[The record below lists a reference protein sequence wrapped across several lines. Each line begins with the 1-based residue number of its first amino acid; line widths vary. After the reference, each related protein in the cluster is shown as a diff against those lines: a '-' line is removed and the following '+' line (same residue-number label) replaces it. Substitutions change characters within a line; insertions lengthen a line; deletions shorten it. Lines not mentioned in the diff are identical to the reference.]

1 MQRVFGCKHVQTPNA
16 MPDRCLSIVRGGRFH
31 PGLLPMAE
39 AMLRALLPLLV
50 VAVLV
55 APARAGESGREPW
68 QTIIEEHHATPERLI
83 AVDKSRQQL
92 SLFERRSPLKLARL
106 FTCTTGQAMGDKERE
121 GDLKTPEG
129 VYFVVQRIGSGL
141 EYLKYGTEAYTL
153 NYPNPVD
160 RLRKKTG
167 YGIWIHGRGEPL
179 TPLQTQGC
187 VAMNN
192 EDLAAIGG
200 ALAPGTPVTLT
211 ESFSQSQEK
220 NSREAATANLL
231 EKKSQAWAKAW
242 GQRSAS
248 LFDFYDKQAYSIA
261 QGESFSRFQ
270 AQKERLFKQL
280 PWINNSIR
288 DIRVLQGP
296 GYWVTWFYQDYKA
309 PNLSTSGIRRLYWVP
324 DGKGDFKIV
333 GMEWAPGM
341 ASGTLLAS
349 AEPALPPI
357 EAQPRTEEQ
366 VLPPPA
372 GNAGGAETP
381 AAEPNAGA
389 GLQVAD
395 ASGKAP
401 AASLAAPPVQTAPAA
416 DSSDV
421 AKTAAEAPAPEKR
434 PFADHVEDPRFGKMA
449 EPPQAAR
456 LMAEKR
462 AKAAKK
468 APPAPSASSTPEPS
482 RQSTLD
488 LPPALPSQG
497 LAAAGQPPAVP
508 ATPVAAPV
516 AVSAVPEQ
524 KSENKENAPDL
535 LASAPPVSRL
545 PEFGPVV
552 PKRDDSGPAENK
564 KDKPAEPRPLDEPD
578 AAPPPRDGGPRTPAV
593 PERGTGPA
601 SGGEAGKTA
610 AAGSSDRVAKPSA
623 EDVASLVSG
632 RVEAWREAWES
643 GNLDGYMAFYA
654 PSARQG
660 SRSSAE
666 SIRKHKV
673 GLWRKAAPASLT
685 LEDMRIEVGR
695 SSVTVAMRQEYAD
708 SNGGGDRGLKTL
720 TFENVGGL
728 WLITQEVWSPSP
740 DETGN

>member
-1 MQRVFGCKHVQTPNA
+1 MQRLFGCKNVQTPNA
-16 MPDRCLSIVRGGRFH
+16 MPDRCLSIVLGRRFR
-31 PGLLPMAE
+31 PGALSMAG

-55 APARAGESGREPW
+55 VPARAEESGRKPW

-106 FTCTTGQAMGDKERE
+106 FTCTTGQAVGDKERE

-200 ALAPGTPVTLT
+200 VLAPGTPVTLA

-220 NSREAATANLL
+220 NSREAATASLL

-242 GQRSAS
+242 GQRSTS

-372 GNAGGAETP
+372 ENAGGAEVP
-381 AAEPNAGA
+381 AAEPGA

-395 ASGKAP
+395 ASGKTP
-401 AASLAAPPVQTAPAA
+401 AASPAASTAVPPVQAAPAA
-416 DSSDV
+416 DSSGA
-421 AKTAAEAPAPEKR
+421 AKTAAEAPVPEKR
-434 PFADHVEDPRFGKMA
+434 HFADHVEDPRQGKMA

-462 AKAAKK
+462 AKAAR
-468 APPAPSASSTPEPS
+468 AAPSSPEPS
-482 RQSTLD
+482 RQSALD
-488 LPPALPSQG
+488 LPLALPSQG
-497 LAAAGQPPAVP
+497 LAAAGQPPA
-508 ATPVAAPV
+508 APV
-516 AVSAVPEQ
+516 AVAALPEQ
-524 KSENKENAPDL
+524 KGGNKESAPDL
-535 LASAPPVSRL
+535 LASAPPASRL

-552 PKRDDSGPAENK
+552 PKRDDSGPAENN

-578 AAPPPRDGGPRTPAV
+578 APARDGGPRAPAV

-601 SGGEAGKTA
+601 SGGEAGKM
-610 AAGSSDRVAKPSA
+610 AAGASDRAVKPSA
-623 EDVASLVSG
+623 EDLASLVSG

-654 PSARQG
+654 SSARQG

-685 LEDMRIEVGR
+685 LEDMRIEVGQ

-728 WLITQEVWSPSP
+728 WLITQEVWSPLP
-740 DETGN
+740 DEAGN

>member
-1 MQRVFGCKHVQTPNA
+1 MQRSSGCKNVQTSNA
-16 MPDRCLSIVRGGRFH
+16 MPDRCFFIVRGGRFR
-31 PGLLPMAE
+31 PGLLPVAG
-39 AMLRALLPLLV
+39 AMFRALLPLLA

-55 APARAGESGREPW
+55 VPARAEESGRQPW
-68 QTIIEEHHATPERLI
+68 QTVIEEHHATPERLI

-92 SLFERRSPLKLARL
+92 SLFERRSPLKLTRL
-106 FTCTTGQAMGDKERE
+106 FTCTTGQSVGDKERE

-129 VYFVVQRIGSGL
+129 VYFVVQRIGAGL

-179 TPLQTQGC
+179 APLQTQGC
-187 VAMNN
+187 VSMNN

-200 ALAPGTPVTLT
+200 VLAPGTPVALT
-211 ESFSQSQEK
+211 ESFSQSQGK
-220 NSREAATANLL
+220 NSREAATVSLL

-248 LFDFYDKQAYSIA
+248 MFDFYDKQAYSLA
-261 QGESFSRFQ
+261 QGEPFSRFQ

-280 PWINNSIR
+280 PWINNAIR

-341 ASGTLLAS
+341 TSGTLLAS

-372 GNAGGAETP
+372 ENAGTAEAP
-381 AAEPNAGA
+381 PAEPNAGI
-389 GLQVAD
+389 QVAD

-401 AASLAAPPVQTAPAA
+401 AAPLAAPPVQTAPAA
-416 DSSDV
+416 PAADTSG
-421 AKTAAEAPAPEKR
+421 AAGTAAEAPAPEKR
-434 PFADHVEDPRFGKMA
+434 HFADHVEDPRLGKMA

-462 AKAAKK
+462 AKEARAVPSVSS
-468 APPAPSASSTPEPS
+468 APFVPSAPVAPTAPESS
-482 RQSTLD
+482 RQPTLD

-497 LAAAGQPPAVP
+497 LASAGRPP
-508 ATPVAAPV
+508 AAPV
-516 AVSAVPEQ
+516 APAVVPAQPEE
-524 KSENKENAPDL
+524 KSGDKGNASDL
-535 LASAPPVSRL
+535 LASAPSASRL
-545 PEFGPVV
+545 PESGPVV
-552 PKRDDSGPAENK
+552 AGRDDAGPAENGEG
-564 KDKPAEPRPLDEPD
+564 KPAESRSREEPD
-578 AAPPPRDGGPRTPAV
+578 AAASARDGGPRTPAAA
-593 PERGTGPA
+593 ERGTGPV
-601 SGGEAGKTA
+601 SGGA
-610 AAGSSDRVAKPSA
+610 AKPSA

-643 GNLDGYMAFYA
+643 ANLDHYMAFYA
-654 PSARQG
+654 PRARQG

-666 SIRKHKV
+666 SIRKHKI

-685 LEDMRIEVGR
+685 LEDMRIEVDQ

-708 SNGGGDRGLKTL
+708 SNGGGDRGIKTL

-728 WLITQEVWSPSP
+728 WLITQETWSPLP
-740 DETGN
+740 DEAGN

>member
-1 MQRVFGCKHVQTPNA
+1 MRRLFGCKNVQTPNA
-16 MPDRCLSIVRGGRFH
+16 MPDRCLSIVRGGRFR
-31 PGLLPMAE
+31 PGVLPMAG
-39 AMLRALLPLLV
+39 AMLRVLLPLLAL
-50 VAVLV
+50 AVLV
-55 APARAGESGREPW
+55 VPARAGESGREPW

-92 SLFERRSPLKLARL
+92 SLFERRSPLKLTRL
-106 FTCTTGQAMGDKERE
+106 FTCTTGQSVGDKERE

-179 TPLQTQGC
+179 APLQTQGC
-187 VAMNN
+187 VSMNN

-200 ALAPGTPVTLT
+200 VLAPGTPVALT
-211 ESFSQSQEK
+211 ESFSQNQGK
-220 NSREAATANLL
+220 NSREAATASLL

-261 QGESFSRFQ
+261 QGEAFSRFQ
-270 AQKERLFKQL
+270 TQKERLFRQL

-288 DIRVLQGP
+288 DIRVLEGP

-372 GNAGGAETP
+372 KTGGAEIP
-381 AAEPNAGA
+381 ATEPDAGA
-389 GLQVAD
+389 GLHVAD
-395 ASGKAP
+395 ASGKAQ
-401 AASLAAPPVQTAPAA
+401 AASPAVPPVQAASSAPAA
-416 DSSDV
+416 DPSGA
-421 AKTAAEAPAPEKR
+421 AKAAAEPPASEKR
-434 PFADHVEDPRFGKMA
+434 HFADHVEDPRQGKMA

-456 LMAEKR
+456 QMAEKR
-462 AKAAKK
+462 AKETRAASS
-468 APPAPSASSTPEPS
+468 APESSRPPA
-482 RQSTLD
+482 LD

-497 LAAAGQPPAVP
+497 LAAGQSSSS
-508 ATPVAAPV
+508 PVAAPV
-516 AVSAVPEQ
+516 AVSGLPEQ
-524 KSENKENAPDL
+524 KGGNKEGAPDM
-535 LASAPPVSRL
+535 LASAPSPSSP
-545 PEFGPVV
+545 PESGPAV
-552 PKRDDSGPAENK
+552 PKRGDPGPAGND
-564 KDKPAEPRPLDEPD
+564 KDKPAESRLREGPD
-578 AAPPPRDGGPRTPAV
+578 AAPPARDGGPRMPAA
-593 PERGTGPA
+593 PERGAGPA
-601 SGGEAGKTA
+601 SGDEAGKVA
-610 AAGSSDRVAKPSA
+610 AAEAFDRTAKPLA

-654 PSARQG
+654 PTARQG

-666 SIRKHKV
+666 SIRKHKI

-685 LEDMRIEVGR
+685 LEDMRIEVGQ

-708 SNGGGDRGLKTL
+708 SSGGGDRGLKTL

-728 WLITQEVWSPSP
+728 WLITQETWSPLP
-740 DETGN
+740 DEAGN